1 MKPVSADIHF
11 KYICKN
17 RECLNELWA
26 SLAEAN
32 TPNFL
37 LICPVC
43 NCINRPSL
51 IKKVKVEYDSDI
63 RVPSSSSNS
72 TDNVCPTIIGVSE
85 LLVANG
91 FSKQE
96 AQEKIS
102 RAVKSG
108 LKSKEEIVRWCL
120 AYDN

>member
-26 SLAEAN
+26 SLAQAN

-51 IKKVKVEYDSDI
+51 IKKVRVEYDSDV
-63 RVPSSSSNS
+63 RVPSGSSNT
-72 TDNVCPTIIGVSE
+72 TDSISPVFIRVSE

-96 AQEKIS
+96 AKVKIDL
-102 RAVKSG
+102 AIKSG
-108 LKSKEEIVRWCL
+108 LKSKEEILRWCL
-120 AYDN
+120 NDN